1 MYLTKAEVVKDFNPQ
16 DLTNTTWG
24 FCKVAFQHKTAMD
37 TLAYECYNQRHKF
50 DPIHF
55 SNLLYSFAMLRLPGP
70 PGILASVAQT
80 AAEQVHRFDA
90 GNLAIAAWALAML
103 EMSEQ
108 SQLLD
113 LALDRV
119 CLPQICP
126 NLGSRALSMMALA
139 CFRTGRPHRLD
150 ELMNATRSVGLGIGA
165 SGYSASVMAAEQG
178 DDVERE
184 INVLQVMSEESAD
197 CRMQAAVANS
207 LAIRLWK
214 RGFPHRAFEVLK
226 TLKDCRPRRWSVVS
240 SLLVARLGAE
250 CGELQE
256 AFEIL
261 ESTGGVDS
269 QEWEAPVVS
278 GIHPMAATRQ
288 NEGSHAYTREFMTL
302 HAVLCGAPPGDP
314 DACMAAIERFAES
327 RSLWLKITAWEKG
340 TVVQEVARLT
350 KPRLSVEIGAYVG
363 YSAMNV
369 ARTVRHHGGKVAS
382 LEVDPLHVT
391 LVRNM
396 LEYAGLSDVVDVWT
410 GYSFDSIPHLLK
422 KYGPRSVDL
431 VFMDQKGTRFHS
443 DLALMEELNLLS
455 DRAVILADNVLKPGA
470 PLYIWHLA
478 KGSYHHCTAISVRE
492 FLLQSEDWMVMAFRD
507 ASKAAAPI
515 PPPQLHRLAFESDN
529 FRKKSMFDGVAP
541 SKSDWW
547 KFSQGFVNGLDQC
560 GCKPA
565 IVGLHGRDNPKI
577 TPDDIA
583 RIFRN
588 AGVDTN
594 PS

>member
-1 MYLTKAEVVKDFNPQ
+1 
-16 DLTNTTWG
+16 
-24 FCKVAFQHKTAMD
+24 
-37 TLAYECYNQRHKF
+37 
-50 DPIHF
+50 
-55 SNLLYSFAMLRLPGP
+55 
-70 PGILASVAQT
+70 
-80 AAEQVHRFDA
+80 
-90 GNLAIAAWALAML
+90 
-103 EMSEQ
+103 
-108 SQLLD
+108 
-113 LALDRV
+113 
-119 CLPQICP
+119 
-126 NLGSRALSMMALA
+126 
-139 CFRTGRPHRLD
+139 
-150 ELMNATRSVGLGIGA
+150 
-165 SGYSASVMAAEQG
+165 
-178 DDVERE
+178 
-184 INVLQVMSEESAD
+184 
-197 CRMQAAVANS
+197 
-207 LAIRLWK
+207 
-214 RGFPHRAFEVLK
+214 
-226 TLKDCRPRRWSVVS
+226 
-240 SLLVARLGAE
+240 
-250 CGELQE
+250 
-256 AFEIL
+256 
-261 ESTGGVDS
+261 
-269 QEWEAPVVS
+269 
-278 GIHPMAATRQ
+278 
-288 NEGSHAYTREFMTL
+288 
-302 HAVLCGAPPGDP
+302 
-314 DACMAAIERFAES
+314 
-327 RSLWLKITAWEKG
+327 
-340 TVVQEVARLT
+340 
-350 KPRLSVEIGAYVG
+350 
-363 YSAMNV
+363 
-369 ARTVRHHGGKVAS
+369 VRHHGGKVAS

-396 LEYAGLSDVVDVWT
+396 LEYAGLSDFVDVWT

>member
-80 AAEQVHRFDA
+80 ASEQVHRFDA
-90 GNLAIAAWALAML
+90 GNLAIAAWVLAML

-108 SQLLD
+108 KLLD

-214 RGFPHRAFEVLK
+214 RGFPHRAFQVLK

-256 AFEIL
+256 ASEIL

-396 LEYAGLSDVVDVWT
+396 LEYAGLSDFVDVWT